1 MKHFAKSVNSFFL
14 LPSPFPVIPLFRK
27 LLRLIGEANYSK
39 APQRKQGFSGRIAS
53 NCYNFAP
60 SAQIRVHT

>member
-39 APQRKQGFSGRIAS
+39 ALRRKQGFLRNTWNHFSIPR
-53 NCYNFAP
+53 
-60 SAQIRVHT
+60 Q